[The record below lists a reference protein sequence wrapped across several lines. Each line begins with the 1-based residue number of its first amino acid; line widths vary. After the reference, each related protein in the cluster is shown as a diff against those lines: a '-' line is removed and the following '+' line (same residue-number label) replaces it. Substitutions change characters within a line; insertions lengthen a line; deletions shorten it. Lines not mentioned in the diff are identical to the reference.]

1 MREMCAKYNA
11 ADRSE
16 SFGAT
21 GVHHAVRVFG
31 SMFPTNAGI
40 PELET
45 LFVGEF
51 DDEASPLGA
60 KRLGE
65 LTTVSVVPATITNA
79 VYHATGTRIRE
90 ICRSHW
96 KSFHK
101 GRSRTTGSAVH
112 LPTEVPIPH
121 RNESYCQ
128 GASAAA
134 SGNR

>member
-1 MREMCAKYNA
+1 
-11 ADRSE
+11 
-16 SFGAT
+16 
-21 GVHHAVRVFG
+21 
-31 SMFPTNAGI
+31 MFPTNAGI

-60 KRLGE
+60 KGLGE

-79 VYHATGTRIRE
+79 VYHATGKRIRE

-112 LPTEVPIPH
+112 LPRRFLFPIGMNHIAKARLPRRRGIGDH
-121 RNESYCQ
+121 
-128 GASAAA
+128 AAA
-134 SGNR
+134 TSLGAQEGREK